1 MPAALSAEGHVQ
13 RGLLAQE
20 VDTCLFDDV
29 GDSGDAQTG
38 WFKVAS
44 GYDPALVTLSVL
56 IAAFGGYTALQ
67 LADRIGAPGMP
78 GHRLWLASA
87 AFAMGGGIWSM
98 HFVGMLALR
107 SPVPI
112 TYELARTALSLLVA
126 VVATGGAFF
135 WVSRSRARRRDVLVA
150 GLFMGGAIA
159 GMHYLG
165 MSAMRM
171 PVPMSF
177 VPARVLLSIAIA
189 VAAST
194 AGLSIAL
201 RRHRIRTRFLA
212 ALMLGMAV
220 AGMHYTGMWAAGM
233 GMAAGHLSMTAAAPD
248 GAVGPEGMVFGVV
261 TATFAVLLLALLA
274 ATASQ
279 LRAQRLFQGSE
290 ARFQAFAQ
298 ILPNHIWTATPAG
311 EIDWAN
317 DRAYAYSRTSAIE
330 TVGDGWSERVHPD
343 DLPLTRERWAV
354 ALANGT
360 PYEAEFRLRRADGAY
375 RWHLARALPV
385 TDTTGTVVRWMGT
398 NTDIEDQKST
408 AAALAHL
415 NATLEE
421 RVVERTRALE
431 REQQERLVAEEKLRQ
446 AQKMEAVGQLT
457 GGLAHDFNN
466 LLAGISGNLEML
478 EARLTQGRYGDLTR
492 YLGAAQGATRRAA
505 ALTHRLLAF
514 SRRQTLAPTPTRID
528 RLIADMEELIR
539 RTVGPEIT
547 VEVVGTAGLWLALV
561 DPNQLE
567 NALLNLCINARD
579 AMPGGGRITIE
590 TANKWLDARAAGER
604 ELSVGQYLAICV
616 TDSGTGMTPDV
627 IAHAFDP
634 FFTTKPTGQ
643 GTGLGLSMIYGFA
656 RQSGGQV
663 RIYSEPGQGTTVCLY
678 LPRHH
683 GAAGDA
689 VDVTIALPLTAQT
702 GTGETVVVVD
712 DEPTVRMLV
721 VEMLEDLGYIALE
734 ASDGPAGLK
743 LLQSGVP
750 VDLLITDVGL
760 PGGINGRQLADAA
773 RLTRPALKVL
783 FITGYAESAIIG
795 HGHLDPGM
803 HVVTKPFVM
812 RAFAER
818 VKSLIEADKSIEA
831 GRVRP
836 L

>member
-1 MPAALSAEGHVQ
+1 M
-13 RGLLAQE
+13 
-20 VDTCLFDDV
+20 T
-29 GDSGDAQTG
+29 
-38 WFKVAS
+38 S

-56 IAAFGGYTALQ
+56 IATAGGYTALQ
-67 LADRIGAPGMP
+67 LADRVSAAGTR
-78 GHRLWLASA
+78 GHSLWLAA
-87 AFAMGGGIWSM
+87 AALAMGGGIWSM

-112 TYELARTALSLLVA
+112 TYDLPRTVLSLLVA
-126 VVATGGAFF
+126 VVATGLAFS
-135 WVSRSRARRRDVLVA
+135 WVSRSGARRHNVLVG
-150 GLFMGGAIA
+150 GLFMGSAIA

-171 PVPMSF
+171 PLLMSF
-177 VPARVLLSIAIA
+177 VPWRVVLSVVIA

-194 AGLSIAL
+194 AGLSIAFK
-201 RRHRIRTRFLA
+201 RHRLRTRFLA
-212 ALMLGMAV
+212 AVVLGVAV

-233 GMAAGHLSMTAAAPD
+233 GAAAEQPSMTMAMPAAPPD
-248 GAVGPEGMVFGVV
+248 GIVGQDGLVMGVV
-261 TATFAVLLLALLA
+261 TATFAILLLALLA
-274 ATASQ
+274 ATVSQ
-279 LRAQRLFQGSE
+279 LRAQQLFQGSE

-298 ILPNHIWTATPAG
+298 ILPNHIWTATPNG
-311 EIDWAN
+311 KLDWAS
-317 DRAYAYSRTSAIE
+317 DRAYAYSQTTAVD
-330 TVGDGWSERVHPD
+330 TVGDRWTERVHPD
-343 DLPLTRERWAV
+343 DLAATRERWAA
-354 ALANGT
+354 ALASAT
-360 PYEAEFRLRRADGAY
+360 PYESEFRLRRADGTY

-385 TDTTGTVVRWMGT
+385 RDDAGTLLRWMGT
-398 NTDIEDQKST
+398 NTDIEDQK
-408 AAALAHL
+408 AAGAALASL

-421 RVVERTRALE
+421 RVVERTRDLE
-431 REQQERLVAEEKLRQ
+431 REQHDRLAAEEKLRQ
-446 AQKMEAVGQLT
+446 SQKMEAVGQLT

-466 LLAGISGNLEML
+466 LLAGISGNLEL
-478 EARLTQGRYGDLTR
+478 LDLRLAQGRYGDLPR
-492 YLGAAQGATRRAA
+492 YIGAAQGATQRAA

-539 RTVGPEIT
+539 RTVGPEVT
-547 VEVVGTAGLWLALV
+547 FEVVGTAGLWIALV

-579 AMPGGGRITIE
+579 AMPKGGRITIE
-590 TANKWLDARAAGER
+590 TANKWLDDRAAADR
-604 ELSVGQYLAICV
+604 ELSAGQYLALCV
-616 TDSGTGMTPDV
+616 TDTGTGMTPDV
-627 IAHAFDP
+627 IARAFDP

-683 GAAGDA
+683 GAAEDA
-689 VDVTIALPLTAQT
+689 VEIMTALPPPAQT
-702 GTGETVVVVD
+702 GQGETVLVVD
-712 DEPTVRMLV
+712 DERTVRMLV
-721 VEMLEDLGYIALE
+721 VEVLEDLGYLALE
-734 ASDGPAGLK
+734 AGDGPAGLK
-743 LLQSGVP
+743 LLQSDVP
-750 VDLLITDVGL
+750 IDLLITDVGL
-760 PGGINGRQLADAA
+760 PGGLNGRQLADAA

-818 VKSLIEADKSIEA
+818 IKSLIETN
-831 GRVRP
+831 
-836 L
+836 